1 MSRRTRLAT
10 TTVLGAAVVLAIA
23 LAASSSPGLV
33 SRPTAH
39 HPGEHCLACHPAF
52 KAAGTVF
59 ADASGTSPRPGA
71 QAVFLGP
78 DGEEYAV
85 TADAAGNLVSAGLPQ
100 GRYLVRLNA
109 LTSRTW
115 HVFPAQASCNA
126 CHLRGGNSSPART
139 VLLHPY
145 HTRLPSDN
153 DCRGCHYFPA
163 SQAYERLRTAGV
175 LNAAAA
181 DPPPPASRVDILG
194 RVFDFDPAQFVI
206 KTTRPDIFAPGYFS
220 MFDVLLAVAKKNG
233 VSVSYRF
240 DPKCMTSFIHRVDGV
255 SGAYWHRFSYDA
267 GTGNAQELGNR
278 RANRMDEALWRPG
291 VWVKLVAGEAVE
303 ELKAEFRE
311 EMSRERARGHLV
323 PDVRVSVNPS
333 NYRGNPPGSGRVTAT
348 RTFADVKVRPH
359 DWRAM
364 GNPAPVPKPFRPGVV
379 TSLDILLS
387 LQDEGALDL
396 VTGAFYTFFAGH
408 YIHSYYVTALG
419 FPGVG
424 MAHASG
430 RQGFI
435 YTTEN
440 GAPNRLPNNADGK
453 LHITSDIHVIHA
465 PDFSSWRWAELGNP
479 YYESREPGAEALLK
493 ASVAEDF
500 QAVGRGYNLHQPVFR
515 GDTLQA
521 SFTLFEP
528 APVKLVVRKAGGG
541 DLATLCRDD
550 ARDLG
555 LRKFSW
561 KAGHLPPGGYELV
574 LRHGDSVQIR
584 PFEIPP
590 SR

>member
-364 GNPAPVPKPFRPGVV
+364 GNPA
-379 TSLDILLS
+379 
-387 LQDEGALDL
+387 
-396 VTGAFYTFFAGH
+396 
-408 YIHSYYVTALG
+408 
-419 FPGVG
+419 
-424 MAHASG
+424 
-430 RQGFI
+430 
-435 YTTEN
+435 
-440 GAPNRLPNNADGK
+440 
-453 LHITSDIHVIHA
+453 
-465 PDFSSWRWAELGNP
+465 
-479 YYESREPGAEALLK
+479 SRAA
-493 ASVAEDF
+493 
-500 QAVGRGYNLHQPVFR
+500 
-515 GDTLQA
+515 
-521 SFTLFEP
+521 
-528 APVKLVVRKAGGG
+528 
-541 DLATLCRDD
+541 
-550 ARDLG
+550 
-555 LRKFSW
+555 
-561 KAGHLPPGGYELV
+561 
-574 LRHGDSVQIR
+574 
-584 PFEIPP
+584 
-590 SR
+590 